1 MKKGKQFEIIN
12 VQFDF
17 KLNLIYIVCLIIN
30 KTEKTYMGRNLKTNL
45 KLLFVEYL
53 RF

>member
-30 KTEKTYMGRNLKTNL
+30 KTERKLKINLE
-45 KLLFVEYL
+45 LLFVEYL